1 MKTSLLRNLNGRG
14 IALLAASVIISG
26 VSSAQTCPSPITG
39 IVNTN
44 SINAADIAA
53 CGGTLTINSGG
64 SLYVTTNEDWTAA
77 GTVSIVV
84 NSGGVIDFD
93 APSQLDLA
101 AGSSI
106 ILNGTGQIV
115 QTGGPC
121 TAAEKIRVGGA
132 VIATCD
138 GNGGAL
144 YSFSEINALG
154 GIHFSHIWNGSVGTE
169 WHIADNWTPAA
180 VPGAGDVVAI
190 PSSSGY
196 LYPPFVFFNHSAL
209 ELSIAGGGSVF
220 IADYGSL
227 MVYNSAVNDGSLAVS
242 SFGNYANFG
251 TQTGTGTY
259 STDKVFPTNNRF
271 HYFSSSTS
279 NPIAS
284 STGVN
289 LTPVNGSGQLVSEA
303 GCNPLQLAAGSPWS
317 QFLRMNENASS
328 ANNCSQEL
336 WFTVGAGEA
345 LVNGKGY
352 AVMSGG
358 VYPQSVGIFNNDDIS
373 VPASVISGTITDPL
387 SGTISRGWYLLG
399 NPYPCSYDIQA
410 ADLTSRGFSTQVQ
423 IWDGLLGSWI
433 PAIAPVTI
441 GKNQGFQV
449 RKMTPSVPDAFTFY
463 KFNKNAFAYSFF
475 DFNFEHFL
483 TVSLEKENFNMT
495 TTIFFDEN
503 ATDNF
508 DPELEANRLSGD
520 FDVPFIFTKAGENER
535 MAYNAYAPLYNE
547 SKTVVMGVYD
557 GATPGNFS
565 LRFQDLA
572 TLENTT
578 VTLEDTKL
586 NTFTPVEE
594 DFVYNFTTAAGDDQE
609 RFKVHFSMVDVSGI
623 AGNVENAFTIF
634 PNPAEDFVQISF
646 TNTDQSYTLQVM
658 DMSGKTFISQYI
670 AEGTNQVQINTETL
684 SAGMYLVE
692 LRSSKGERTVQK
704 LIKK

>member
-180 VPGAGDVVAI
+180 VPGATDVAAI
-190 PSSSGY
+190 PSSGY
-196 LYPPFVFFNHSAL
+196 NFPPYIFFNHTVD
-209 ELSIAGGGSVF
+209 ELLIANPTQLF

-227 MVYNSAVNDGSLAVS
+227 TVSGDVENNGSLVVS
-242 SFGNYANFG
+242 AYGALVIFGNQN
-251 TQTGTGTY
+251 GTGTNA
-259 STDKVFPTNNRF
+259 TNMVFPTNDRF
-271 HYFSSSTS
+271 HYWSASTNS
-279 NPIAS
+279 PLAS
-284 STGVN
+284 STTVN
-289 LTPVNGSGQLVSEA
+289 VAPVNGSGQLVSEA

-317 QFLRMNENASS
+317 QFLRMNESATS

-358 VYPQSVGIFNNDDIS
+358 IYPESVGTFNHGDIT
-373 VPASVISGTITDPL
+373 VPTPVVSGTITDPL
-387 SGTISRGWYLLG
+387 SGTIDRGWYLLG
-399 NPYPCSYDIQA
+399 NPYPSGVLIEDT
-410 ADLTSRGFSTQVQ
+410 DLLSRGFGTQVQ
-423 IWDGLLGSWI
+423 LWNGATGSWI
-433 PAIAPVTI
+433 PEIAPVFVS
-441 GKNQGFQV
+441 KNQGFQI
-449 RKMTPSVPDAFTFY
+449 RKISPSVPDAFTFY
-463 KFNKNAFAYSFF
+463 NTKRTSAFYSFY
-475 DFNFEHFL
+475 DLNLEDFL
-483 TVSLEKENFNMT
+483 TISLEKENFNMQ
-495 TTIFFDEN
+495 TTIYFKDG
-503 ATDNF
+503 ATDGY
-508 DPELEANRLSGD
+508 DLELEANRLSGD
-520 FDVPFIFTKAGENER
+520 VNVPFIFTKAGENER